1 MDMIML
7 MMMLTIM
14 IMRRMVRMFFE
25 LSYLAKDVRR
35 GAGTKGGDGE
45 SAHTD
50 KTRHAISGAQ
60 SIVIT
65 NALIIN
71 SVIIY

>member
-1 MDMIML
+1 MPG
-7 MMMLTIM
+7 
-14 IMRRMVRMFFE
+14 RRRSRKNE
-25 LSYLAKDVRR
+25 ETEKNKLKQALRSYLAKDVRR

-60 SIVIT
+60 SIAIT